1 MSIYGTVQAF
11 DQDGW
16 IDLFV
21 LDASKL
27 GAGTFYFHAGTNE
40 LKNNVIWQGQ
50 EYIALPITAS
60 GFAYDAASFPRPRL
74 QLANIQGLFS
84 TLIRSYNDLVG
95 TTITRK
101 RTAVRYLDAVN
112 FSGGNPSANP
122 AEHLE
127 DEIFIVTQKVS
138 ENKLYIEFELGS
150 ALDLT
155 NVYLPSR
162 FVNANFCPFKYR
174 GEECSYT
181 GTSYWNIDDD
191 PVASLSLDRC
201 SKTIAG
207 CKLRFGETGE
217 LSFGGFPGCSLVS
230 LS

>member
-11 DQDGW
+11 DQDSW
-16 IDLFV
+16 VDLFV
-21 LDASKL
+21 LDASNS
-27 GAGTFYFHAGTNE
+27 GAGLFYFHAGTNE
-40 LKNNVIWQGQ
+40 LKSNIVWQGQ
-50 EYIALPITAS
+50 EYIALPITAT
-60 GFAYDAASFPRPRL
+60 GFAYDGAGFPRPRL

-95 TTITRK
+95 ATITRK

-112 FSGGNPSANP
+112 FSGGNPTANP

-127 DEIFIVTQKVS
+127 DEIFFVTQKTS

-150 ALDLT
+150 ALDLSG
-155 NVYLPSR
+155 VYLPSR
-162 FVNANFCPFKYR
+162 VVNANYCPFRYR

-181 GTSYWNIDDD
+181 GNSYWDIDNN

-201 SKTIAG
+201 QKTVAA
-207 CKLRFGETGE
+207 CKLRFGANGE
-217 LSFGGFPGCSLVS
+217 LPFGGFPGCSLVT